1 MENQWTKGYFLGYLL
16 VGPRRG
22 LEIGEVCR
30 QTAKES
36 IKMGSQWEDKS
47 KPHLNIVFIGHVD
60 HGKSTTVGRLLL
72 DSGHIE
78 QHVIDKNEKMA
89 SDAGKAGFGLAYVM
103 DGLKEERARGITIDV
118 AHKEFFTPNYY
129 YTVIDAPGHRDF
141 VKNMITGASQADAA
155 VLLCAANDGVNAQ
168 TKEHAFLARV
178 LGVKQ
183 LIVHVN
189 KMDISGVDWSEDK
202 YKAACAEVNTLLK
215 MAGFKPDDV
224 PKIPA
229 SSLNGDNVYN
239 KSENCPWWSGN
250 EFNGKK
256 VTTLF
261 EAIDAVQLP
270 DKPIDKP
277 LRLPIQDVYKIS
289 GIGTVPVGKIETGV
303 LQAGKTVMFNPS
315 QKSAEVKSIEM
326 HHTMVDKAEP
336 GDNVGFNV
344 RGLAATDIR
353 RGDVAGYTDNE
364 PSFVRH
370 DETFVGQIQLMDI
383 PKAVS
388 VGYSPV
394 FHAHTAQVAV
404 RFQELLEKTNKA
416 GKEANPS
423 FLKTGDA
430 CLIRFQPTKPMAIE
444 EMSVFPELSR
454 FAIRD
459 MGKTVAAGVCMKI
472 EKKA

>member
-1 MENQWTKGYFLGYLL
+1 
-16 VGPRRG
+16 
-22 LEIGEVCR
+22 
-30 QTAKES
+30 
-36 IKMGSQWEDKS
+36 MGSQWEDKS

-78 QHVIDKNEKMA
+78 GHVIEKNEKLA
-89 SDAGKAGFGLAYVM
+89 AESGKAGFGLAYVM
-103 DGLKEERARGITIDV
+103 DGLKEERERGITIDV

-129 YTVIDAPGHRDF
+129 WTVIDAPGHRDF

-168 TKEHAFLARV
+168 TKEHAFLAKV

-202 YKAACAEVNTLLK
+202 YKAACSEVGTLLK
-215 MAGFKPDDV
+215 MAGFKPDDI
-224 PKIPA
+224 PMIPA
-229 SSLNGDNVYN
+229 SSLNGDNVFN
-239 KSENCPWWSGN
+239 KSDKCPWY
-250 EFNGKK
+250 NGP
-256 VTTLF
+256 TLF
-261 EAIDAVQLP
+261 EAIDKITMP
-270 DKPIDKP
+270 SKPINKP

-289 GIGTVPVGKIETGV
+289 GIGTVPVGKIETGTLNV
-303 LQAGKTVMFNPS
+303 GKTVVFNPS
-315 QKSAEVKSIEM
+315 MKSAEVKSIEM
-326 HHTMVDKAEP
+326 HHTMVEKAEP
-336 GDNVGFNV
+336 GDNVGFNC
-344 RGLAATDIR
+344 RGLAQQDIR

-364 PSFVRH
+364 PMFVRH

-388 VGYSPV
+388 VGYTPV

-430 CLIRFQPTKPMAIE
+430 CLIRFQPNKPMAIE
-444 EMSVFPELSR
+444 QMDTFPELSR

-459 MGKTVAAGVCMKI
+459 MGKTVAAGVCLKI

>member
-1 MENQWTKGYFLGYLL
+1 M
-16 VGPRRG
+16 P
-22 LEIGEVCR
+22 
-30 QTAKES
+30 
-36 IKMGSQWEDKS
+36 SQWEDRS
-47 KPHLNIVFIGHVD
+47 KPHRNIVFIGHVD

-78 QHVIDKNEKMA
+78 AHVIEKNEKLA
-89 SDAGKAGFGLAYVM
+89 AESGKAGFGLAYVM
-103 DGLKEERARGITIDV
+103 DGLKEERERGITIDV
-118 AHKEFFTPNYY
+118 AHKEFFTPDYY
-129 YTVIDAPGHRDF
+129 WTIIDAPGHRDF
-141 VKNMITGASQADAA
+141 VKNMITGASQADTA

-168 TKEHAFLARV
+168 TKEHAFLAKV
-178 LGVKQ
+178 LGVKG

-202 YKAACAEVNTLLK
+202 YKEACSQVSDLLK

-224 PKIPA
+224 PMIPA
-229 SSLNGDNVYN
+229 SSLNGDNVFE
-239 KSENCPWWSGN
+239 KSDKCPWY
-250 EFNGKK
+250 NGP
-256 VTTLF
+256 TLF
-261 EAIDAVQLP
+261 EAINATP
-270 DKPIDKP
+270 MPSKPSDKP

-303 LQAGKTVMFNPS
+303 LNVGKNVVFNPS
-315 QKSAEVKSIEM
+315 MKGGEVKSIEM

-353 RGDVAGYTDNE
+353 RGDVAGYSDSE
-364 PSFVRH
+364 PTFVRH

-388 VGYSPV
+388 VGYTPV

-404 RFQELLEKTNKA
+404 KFMELLEKTNKS

-444 EMSVFPELSR
+444 QMDTFPELSR
-454 FAIRD
+454 SAIRD
-459 MGKTVAAGVCMKI
+459 MGKTVAAGVCLKI
-472 EKKA
+472 EKK

>member
-1 MENQWTKGYFLGYLL
+1 
-16 VGPRRG
+16 
-22 LEIGEVCR
+22 
-30 QTAKES
+30 
-36 IKMGSQWEDKS
+36 MGSQWEDKS

-78 QHVIDKNEKMA
+78 GHVIEKNEKLA
-89 SDAGKAGFGLAYVM
+89 AESGKAGFGLAYVM
-103 DGLKEERARGITIDV
+103 DGLKEERERGITIDV

-129 YTVIDAPGHRDF
+129 WTVIDAPGHRDF

-178 LGVKQ
+178 LGVSQ

-202 YKAACAEVNTLLK
+202 YNQACKEVSALLK
-215 MAGFKPDDV
+215 MAGFKPDDI
-224 PKIPA
+224 PMIPA

-239 KSENCPWWSGN
+239 RSDKCSWYKGP
-250 EFNGKK
+250 
-256 VTTLF
+256 TLF
-261 EAIDAVQLP
+261 EAIDKITMP
-270 DKPIDKP
+270 KKPINKP

-289 GIGTVPVGKIETGV
+289 GIGTVPVGKIETGTLNV
-303 LQAGKTVMFNPS
+303 GKTVVFNPS

-326 HHTMVDKAEP
+326 HHTMVPKAEP

-344 RGLAATDIR
+344 RGLAAVDIR
-353 RGDVAGYTDNE
+353 RGDVAGYTDT
-364 PSFVRH
+364 PPMFVRH

-388 VGYSPV
+388 VGYTPV
-394 FHAHTAQVAV
+394 FHAHTAQVAI
-404 RFQELLEKTNKA
+404 RFLDLLEKTNKN

-430 CLIRFQPTKPMAIE
+430 CLIRFQPTKPFAIE
-444 EMSVFPELSR
+444 QMDTFPELSR

-459 MGKTVAAGVCMKI
+459 MGKTVAAGVCLKI
-472 EKKA
+472 DKK

>member
-1 MENQWTKGYFLGYLL
+1 
-16 VGPRRG
+16 
-22 LEIGEVCR
+22 
-30 QTAKES
+30 
-36 IKMGSQWEDKS
+36 MGSQWEDKS

-78 QHVIDKNEKMA
+78 GHVIEKNEKLA
-89 SDAGKAGFGLAYVM
+89 AESGKAGFGLAYVM
-103 DGLKEERARGITIDV
+103 DGLKEERERGITIDV

-129 YTVIDAPGHRDF
+129 WTVIDAPGHRDF

-168 TKEHAFLARV
+168 TKEHAFLAKV

-202 YKAACAEVNTLLK
+202 YKAACSEVGTLLK
-215 MAGFKPDDV
+215 MGGFKPDDI
-224 PKIPA
+224 PMIPA
-229 SSLNGDNVYN
+229 SSLNGDNVFN
-239 KSENCPWWSGN
+239 KSDKCPWY
-250 EFNGKK
+250 NGP
-256 VTTLF
+256 TLF
-261 EAIDAVQLP
+261 EAIDKITMP
-270 DKPIDKP
+270 SKPINKP

-289 GIGTVPVGKIETGV
+289 GIGTVPVGKIETGTLNV
-303 LQAGKTVMFNPS
+303 GKTVIFNPS

-326 HHTMVDKAEP
+326 HHTMVPKAEP

-344 RGLAATDIR
+344 RGLAQVDIR
-353 RGDVAGYTDNE
+353 RGDVAGYADSE
-364 PSFVRH
+364 PMFVRH

-388 VGYSPV
+388 VGYTPV

-404 RFQELLEKTNKA
+404 RFLELLEKTNKS

-430 CLIRFQPTKPMAIE
+430 CLIRFQPNKPMAIE
-444 EMSVFPELSR
+444 QMDTFPELSR

-459 MGKTVAAGVCMKI
+459 MGKTVAAGVCLKI
-472 EKKA
+472 DKK

>member
-1 MENQWTKGYFLGYLL
+1 M
-16 VGPRRG
+16 
-22 LEIGEVCR
+22 
-30 QTAKES
+30 S
-36 IKMGSQWEDKS
+36 SQWEDKS

-78 QHVIDKNEKMA
+78 AHVIEKFEKEA
-89 SDAGKAGFGLAYVM
+89 SERGKAGFGFAYVM
-103 DGLKEERARGITIDV
+103 DGLKEERERGITIDV

-129 YTVIDAPGHRDF
+129 WTVIDAPGHRDF

-183 LIVHVN
+183 LVVHVN

-202 YKAACAEVNTLLK
+202 YNATCKEVGDLLK
-215 MAGFKPDDV
+215 MAGFNPADV
-224 PKIPA
+224 PMIPA
-229 SSLNGDNVYN
+229 SSLEGDNVFN
-239 KSENCPWWSGN
+239 KSAKTPWYSGP
-250 EFNGKK
+250 
-256 VTTLF
+256 TLF
-261 EAIDAVQLP
+261 EAIDAVQMP
-270 DKPIDKP
+270 PKPVDKP

-289 GIGTVPVGKIETGV
+289 GIGTVPVGKIETGI
-303 LQAGKTVMFNPS
+303 LHAGKTVVFNPS
-315 QKSAEVKSIEM
+315 QQSAEVKSIEM
-326 HHTMVDKAEP
+326 HHTNVPKAEP

-353 RGDVAGYTDNE
+353 RGDVAGYADSE
-364 PSFVRH
+364 PTFVRH
-370 DETFVGQIQLMDI
+370 DESFVGQIQLMDI

-404 RFQELLEKTNKA
+404 KFLELLEKTNKA

-444 EMSVFPELSR
+444 QMDTFPELSR

-472 EKKA
+472 DKK

>member
-1 MENQWTKGYFLGYLL
+1 
-16 VGPRRG
+16 
-22 LEIGEVCR
+22 
-30 QTAKES
+30 
-36 IKMGSQWEDKS
+36 MGSQWEDKS

-78 QHVIDKNEKMA
+78 GHVIEKNEKLA
-89 SDAGKAGFGLAYVM
+89 AESGKAGFGLAYVM
-103 DGLKEERARGITIDV
+103 DGLKEERERGITIDV

-129 YTVIDAPGHRDF
+129 WTVIDAPGHRDF

-168 TKEHAFLARV
+168 TKEHAFLAKV

-183 LIVHVN
+183 IIVHVN

-202 YKAACAEVNTLLK
+202 YNSACAEVGNLLK
-215 MAGFKPDDV
+215 MAGFKPDDI
-224 PKIPA
+224 PMIPA

-239 KSENCPWWSGN
+239 KSDKCPWY
-250 EFNGKK
+250 NGP
-256 VTTLF
+256 TLF
-261 EAIDAVQLP
+261 EAIDKISMP
-270 DKPIDKP
+270 NKPINKP

-289 GIGTVPVGKIETGV
+289 GIGTVPVGKIETGTLNV
-303 LQAGKTVMFNPS
+303 GKTVVFNPS

-326 HHTMVDKAEP
+326 HHTMVPKAEP

-344 RGLAATDIR
+344 RGLAQVDIR
-353 RGDVAGYTDNE
+353 RGDVAGYADNE
-364 PSFVRH
+364 PMFVRH

-388 VGYSPV
+388 VGYTPV

-404 RFQELLEKTNKA
+404 RFLELLEKTNKS

-430 CLIRFQPTKPMAIE
+430 CLIRFQPNKPMAIE
-444 EMSVFPELSR
+444 QMDTFPELSR

-459 MGKTVAAGVCMKI
+459 MGKTVAAGVCLKI
-472 EKKA
+472 DKK

>member
-1 MENQWTKGYFLGYLL
+1 
-16 VGPRRG
+16 
-22 LEIGEVCR
+22 
-30 QTAKES
+30 
-36 IKMGSQWEDKS
+36 MGSQWEDKS

-78 QHVIDKNEKMA
+78 GHVIEKNEKLA
-89 SDAGKAGFGLAYVM
+89 AESGKAGFGLAYVM
-103 DGLKEERARGITIDV
+103 DGLKEERERGITIDV

-129 YTVIDAPGHRDF
+129 WTVIDAPGHRDF

-168 TKEHAFLARV
+168 TKEHAFLAKV

-202 YKAACAEVNTLLK
+202 YKAACSEVGTLLK
-215 MAGFKPDDV
+215 MAGFKPDDI
-224 PKIPA
+224 PMIPA
-229 SSLNGDNVYN
+229 SSLNGDNVFN
-239 KSENCPWWSGN
+239 KSDKCPWY
-250 EFNGKK
+250 NGP
-256 VTTLF
+256 TLF
-261 EAIDAVQLP
+261 EAIDKITMP
-270 DKPIDKP
+270 DKPINKP

-289 GIGTVPVGKIETGV
+289 GIGTVPVGKIETGTLNV
-303 LQAGKTVMFNPS
+303 GKTVVFNPS

-326 HHTMVDKAEP
+326 HHTMVPKAEP

-344 RGLAATDIR
+344 RGLAQVDIR
-353 RGDVAGYTDNE
+353 RGDVAGYADSE
-364 PSFVRH
+364 PMFVRH

-388 VGYSPV
+388 VGYTPV

-404 RFQELLEKTNKA
+404 RFLELLEKTNRS

-430 CLIRFQPTKPMAIE
+430 CLIRFQPNKPMAIE
-444 EMSVFPELSR
+444 QMDTFPELSR

-459 MGKTVAAGVCMKI
+459 MGKTVAAGVCLKI
-472 EKKA
+472 DKK

>member
-1 MENQWTKGYFLGYLL
+1 
-16 VGPRRG
+16 
-22 LEIGEVCR
+22 
-30 QTAKES
+30 
-36 IKMGSQWEDKS
+36 MGSQWEDKS

-78 QHVIDKNEKMA
+78 GHVIEKNEKLA
-89 SDAGKAGFGLAYVM
+89 AESGKAGFGLAYVM
-103 DGLKEERARGITIDV
+103 DGLKEERERGITIDV

-129 YTVIDAPGHRDF
+129 WTVIDAPGHRDF

-168 TKEHAFLARV
+168 TKEHAFLAKV

-202 YKAACAEVNTLLK
+202 YKSACTEVGNLLK

-224 PKIPA
+224 PMIPA
-229 SSLNGDNVYN
+229 SSLNGDNVFN
-239 KSENCPWWSGN
+239 KSDKCPWY
-250 EFNGKK
+250 NGP
-256 VTTLF
+256 TLF
-261 EAIDAVQLP
+261 EAIDKLTMP
-270 DKPIDKP
+270 NKPINKP

-289 GIGTVPVGKIETGV
+289 GIGTVPVGKIETGTLNV
-303 LQAGKTVMFNPS
+303 GKTVVFNPS
-315 QKSAEVKSIEM
+315 QQSAEVKSIEM
-326 HHTMVDKAEP
+326 HHTMVPKAEP

-344 RGLAATDIR
+344 RGLASTDIR
-353 RGDVAGYTDNE
+353 RGDVAGYTDSE
-364 PSFVRH
+364 PMFVRH

-388 VGYSPV
+388 VGYTPV

-404 RFQELLEKTNKA
+404 RFLELLEKTNKN

-430 CLIRFQPTKPMAIE
+430 CLIRFQPNKPMAIE
-444 EMSVFPELSR
+444 QMDTFPELSR

-459 MGKTVAAGVCMKI
+459 MGKTVAAGVCLKI
-472 EKKA
+472 DKK